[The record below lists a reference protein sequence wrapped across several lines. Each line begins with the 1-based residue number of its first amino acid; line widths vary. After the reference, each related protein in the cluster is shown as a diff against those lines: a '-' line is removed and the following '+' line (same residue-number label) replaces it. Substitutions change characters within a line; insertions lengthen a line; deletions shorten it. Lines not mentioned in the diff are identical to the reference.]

1 MTKKNCC
8 LYPAFS
14 ILFLVALFF
23 TLPFG
28 LGLVFR
34 DDDLVDTSALALKPR
49 VIADEENS
57 YFDFEK
63 IIEEEVPVEVTDELE
78 RHLNGEKWDADF
90 VESTLNDYDHLIETV
105 ESAAEKPFFQDP
117 RTFNPEEGDYLDG
130 IPTLHNI
137 MTALRMNNL
146 KAMSLM
152 KEGKETEA
160 FAQAYHSVTI
170 GMQIEVSYGNLIS
183 YLIGNT
189 AKKSGIETLALLIPE
204 TTDVDLLKTYS
215 QKLAET
221 YPSEENLVQTYTVEY
236 HLMSSIFDLVDEN
249 PGELDPFMDNHL
261 YGDLEE
267 FLYPMFKTI
276 GWNFY
281 YHPNETRNLYYERM
295 YGRPEEDTRLFP
307 GTPISYFTE
316 NAIGLAL
323 VEGLTPRLDIYE
335 GERWN
340 EELLLIKTTQTEMVS
355 QAYALDDE
363 GALP

>member
-1 MTKKNCC
+1 MNKKACC

-14 ILFLVALFF
+14 IIFLVALFF

-34 DDDLVDTSALALKPR
+34 DSDLVDTSALALEPR

-57 YFDFEK
+57 YFDFES

-78 RHLNGEKWDADF
+78 LHLNGEKWDADF
-90 VESTLNDYDHLIETV
+90 VEITLNDYAHSIETV

-117 RTFNPEEGDYLDG
+117 RTSNPEEGDYLDG
-130 IPTLHNI
+130 IPTLHVMN
-137 MTALRMNNL
+137 ALRMNNL

-170 GMQIEVSYGNLIS
+170 GMQIEGSYGTLIS

-189 AKKSGIETLALLIPE
+189 AKKSGVETLALLIPE
-204 TTDVDLLKTYS
+204 ATDVELLKTYS
-215 QKLAET
+215 QKLAEA
-221 YPSEENLVQTYTVEY
+221 YPSEENLIQTYTVEY

-249 PGELDPFMDNHL
+249 PAELDPFMDNLL

-267 FLYPMFKTI
+267 FLYPVFKTI

-281 YHPNETRNLYYERM
+281 YHPNETRNLYYELM
-295 YGRPEEDTRLFP
+295 YGRSEEDLNLFP
-307 GTPISYFTE
+307 EFPIAYFTK

-323 VEGLTPRLDIYE
+323 VEGMTPRLDIYE
-335 GERWN
+335 SERWN

-363 GALP
+363 EARP